1 MKKKIIIVVIVIA
14 LLVLLFPIRLQLNDG
29 GSVEYKALLYSI
41 TKVHRLNTESTT
53 GYEEGI
59 EIKTLGMKIYDN
71 VKYEKQ
77 NVDINSEN
85 NEQSSFF
92 GKVIEAN
99 EKRIIVE
106 PNENEEIRKSGDK
119 VYVGLGEYTDA
130 LYTVGT
136 NVKITYKGAVMT
148 TYPLQVEITK
158 IEVKS
163 ADDFE
168 IVFSNKKPTDSYK
181 VYTILS
187 KTETD
192 KYDYTIYGY
201 DGIVNIKV
209 EGKNYLLK
217 DALLQNKITMD
228 EIIEKANKDFPN
240 AVSYDDGG
248 SIEYHYEDYTIIKCH
263 TLDGN
268 RDVYI
273 GTKEMTLNDVI

>member
-1 MKKKIIIVVIVIA
+1 MKKKIIIVVVVIA
-14 LLVLLFPIRLQLNDG
+14 LLVLLFPISLQLKDG

-59 EIKTLGMKIYDN
+59 EIKILGMKIYDN

-77 NVDINSEN
+77 DADINSEN
-85 NEQSSFF
+85 DEQSSFF

-119 VYVGLGEYTDA
+119 VYVGLGEYTDN

-136 NVKITYKGAVMT
+136 NVKITYKGTVMT
-148 TYPLQVEITK
+148 TYPLQVETTK

-201 DGIVNIKV
+201 DGIVNIKI

-228 EIIEKANKDFPN
+228 EIIAKANNDFPN

-248 SIEYHYEDYTIIKCH
+248 SMEYHYEDYTIIKCH

>member
-77 NVDINSEN
+77 DVDINSEN